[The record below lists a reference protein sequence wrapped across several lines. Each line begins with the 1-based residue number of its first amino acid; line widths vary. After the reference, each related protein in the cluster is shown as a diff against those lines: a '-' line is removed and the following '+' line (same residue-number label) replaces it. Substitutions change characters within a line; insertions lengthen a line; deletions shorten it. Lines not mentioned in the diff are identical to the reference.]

1 MYGEFQC
8 SFNDVFAFL
17 LTDLD
22 SKTTS
27 NLAIPGTKD
36 PVSVKNIRDNKYNS
50 SCLSVNSIYFRP
62 TATDPSLSYLNM
74 RGFTQVLKA
83 SAVVPNHA
91 YRIRLVIDAN
101 DSNYDSAVFFEFW
114 QLYHQYRLRSRSKYM

>member
-1 MYGEFQC
+1 MSMVNSNVSMMYL
-8 SFNDVFAFL
+8 FL

-27 NLAIPGTKD
+27 NLAIIPGTKD
-36 PVSVKNIRDNKYNS
+36 PVSVKNIRDNTYNS
-50 SCLSVNSIYFRP
+50 SCLSVNSNLFSTY

-83 SAVVPNHA
+83 SAVVIPNHA
-91 YRIRLVIDAN
+91 YRILSDRDAN
-101 DSNYDSAVFFEFW
+101 DSNYDSAVFF
-114 QLYHQYRLRSRSKYM
+114 